1 LSQASRGGAASRPMV
16 AGNWKMNT
24 TVDEGI
30 ALAQAVCAAVS
41 ATTGVD
47 VAVLPPFT
55 HLWAIRAVLDGT
67 GVRLGAQDVF
77 YQDSGAF
84 TGEISP
90 VMLAGWCDL
99 TLVGHSER
107 RHVFG
112 ERDDEVGKKFVAAL
126 AHGLEVIVA
135 VGETS
140 DERDAGSTFDVVERQ
155 LDAVFA
161 EVESPPS
168 VDDWV
173 IAYEPV
179 WAIGTGRTAT
189 PEQAQEVVAH
199 IKRHVRARYLD
210 GAPRVLYG
218 GSVTAANAASLF
230 AEPDIDGAL
239 VGGVSLRAEEFGV
252 IVAAASEAHA
262 GPRATA

>member
-1 LSQASRGGAASRPMV
+1 MTALPEARPRRFMV

-24 TVDEGI
+24 TVDEGV
-30 ALAQAVCAAVS
+30 ALARSVRDAVTSVRS
-41 ATTGVD
+41 VD

-55 HLWAIRAVLDGT
+55 HLWAVRSALEGSAVL
-67 GVRLGAQDVF
+67 LGAQDV
-77 YQDSGAF
+77 YWMDSGAF

-90 VMLAGWCDL
+90 AMLAGWCDL

-112 ERDDEVGKKFVAAL
+112 ERDDEVGKKFVAAS
-126 AHGLEVIVA
+126 AHGLQVIVA

-140 DERDAGSTFDVVERQ
+140 DQRDADHTFDVVDRQ

-161 EVESPPS
+161 ELAGPPPPES
-168 VDDWV
+168 WV

-189 PEQAQEVVAH
+189 PQQAQEVIAH
-199 IKRHVRARYLD
+199 IKHHVGARW
-210 GAPRVLYG
+210 GHGSPRVLYG

-239 VGGVSLRAEEFGV
+239 VGGVSLRASEFAV
-252 IVAAASEAHA
+252 IVDAADAAAGS
-262 GPRATA
+262 T

>member
-1 LSQASRGGAASRPMV
+1 MTVTPVHATSRLMV

-24 TVDEGI
+24 TVEDGV
-30 ALAQAVCAAVS
+30 ALARAVCAAV
-41 ATTGVD
+41 APFQGVD

-55 HLWAIRAVLDGT
+55 HLWAVHSVLEGT
-67 GVRLGAQDVF
+67 GVRLGAQDV
-77 YQDSGAF
+77 YWKDAGAF

-90 VMLAGWCDL
+90 AMLAGWCDL

-107 RHVFG
+107 RHIFG

-126 AHGLEVIVA
+126 AHGLQVIVA

-140 DERDAGSTFDVVERQ
+140 DERDSGETFAVVDRQ

-161 EVESPPS
+161 ELEGSPALEA
-168 VDDWV
+168 WV

-199 IKRHVRARYLD
+199 IKQHVRARYLD
-210 GAPRVLYG
+210 GSPRVLYG

-230 AEPDIDGAL
+230 AQADIDGAL
-239 VGGVSLRAEEFGV
+239 VGGVSLRAEEFAA
-252 IVAAASEAHA
+252 IVAAAETAA
-262 GPRATA
+262 GPG

>member
-1 LSQASRGGAASRPMV
+1 MV

-24 TVDEGI
+24 TVEEGI
-30 ALAQAVCAAVS
+30 ALARAVS
-41 ATTGVD
+41 AAVATPRGVD

-55 HLWAIRAVLDGT
+55 HLWAIHAVLEGT
-67 GVRLGAQDVF
+67 PVRLGAQDVF
-77 YQDSGAF
+77 WKDAGAF

-90 VMLAGWCDL
+90 AMLAGWCDL

-107 RHVFG
+107 RHLFG
-112 ERDDEVGKKFVAAL
+112 ERDDEVGRKFVASL
-126 AHGLEVIVA
+126 AHGLEAILA

-140 DERDAGSTFDVVERQ
+140 EERDDARTFNVIDRQ
-155 LDAVFA
+155 LEAVFSM
-161 EVESPPS
+161 VDSPPAMDS
-168 VDDWV
+168 WV

-189 PEQAQEVVAH
+189 PEQAQEVIAH
-199 IKRHVRARYLD
+199 IKQQVRARFLD
-210 GAPRVLYG
+210 GSPRVLYG
-218 GSVTAANAASLF
+218 GSVTAANCASLF

-252 IVAAASEAHA
+252 IVAAAETAA
-262 GPRATA
+262 GARDAV

>member
-1 LSQASRGGAASRPMV
+1 LTPGSERPAASRLMV

-24 TVDEGI
+24 TVEEGV
-30 ALAQAVCAAVS
+30 ALARAV
-41 ATTGVD
+41 ATTVSTAARVD

-55 HLWAIRAVLDGT
+55 HLWAVHAALQGSD
-67 GVRLGAQDVF
+67 VRLGAQDV
-77 YQDSGAF
+77 YWKDSGAF
-84 TGEISP
+84 TGEISAA
-90 VMLAGWCDL
+90 MLAGWCDL

-107 RHVFG
+107 RHIFG
-112 ERDDEVGKKFVAAL
+112 ERDDEVGRKFVASL
-126 AHGLEVIVA
+126 AHGLGVILA

-140 DERDAGSTFDVVERQ
+140 DERDEGNTFDVVDRQ

-161 EVESPPS
+161 ELAGPPA
-168 VDDWV
+168 VDAWV

-199 IKRHVRARYLD
+199 IKQHVRSRFPD
-210 GAPRVLYG
+210 GSPRVLYG

-230 AEPDIDGAL
+230 AQADIDGAL

-252 IVAAASEAHA
+252 IVAAAEAAA
-262 GPRATA
+262 GSRGAA

>member
-1 LSQASRGGAASRPMV
+1 MV

-24 TVDEGI
+24 TVEEGL
-30 ALAQAVCAAVS
+30 ALARAVCAAVS
-41 ATTGVD
+41 GIDGVD

-55 HLWAIRAVLDGT
+55 HLWPIHSVLEGT
-67 GVRLGAQDVF
+67 GVRLGAQDV
-77 YQDSGAF
+77 YWKDSGAF

-90 VMLAGWCDL
+90 PMLAGWCDL

-107 RHVFG
+107 RHIFG
-112 ERDDEVGKKFVAAL
+112 EHDDEVGRKFVASL
-126 AHGLEVIVA
+126 AHGLQVIVA

-140 DERDAGSTFDVVERQ
+140 DERDAGSTFAVVDRQ

-161 EVESPPS
+161 ELESPPS
-168 VDDWV
+168 NDDWV

-199 IKRHVRARYLD
+199 IKQHVRARYLD
-210 GAPRVLYG
+210 GSPRVLYG

-252 IVAAASEAHA
+252 IVAAAAEARS
-262 GPRATA
+262 GTRDRV